1 MTNYSGNKQLNT
13 DCSQGSGLGPMYLS
27 IIDLFLIINCLL
39 CKYTDNT
46 QYCTK
51 IEAENAM
58 MWFNSNM
65 VKAKPGNFQ
74 IIFLCLPKYI
84 EPFPDIFSV
93 SDIEIKTTYLKNK

>member
-1 MTNYSGNKQLNT
+1 
-13 DCSQGSGLGPMYLS
+13 
-27 IIDLFLIINCLL
+27 
-39 CKYTDNT
+39 
-46 QYCTK
+46 
-51 IEAENAM
+51 

-93 SDIEIKTTYLKNK
+93 SDIEINRQHT